1 EVVRLAGKAERVKA
15 PQHEGAVADPRVAVV
30 PVALAADGLRQRC
43 GRRRK
48 KRAGRA
54 VREALERQ
62 RAALEVALPRVFGEV
77 APVDPLA
84 PEIRGALDALERF
97 LDCGRRRVLVPV
109 LLARRVARARPHHG
123 HVGLLTLAEDLGRVG
138 SRPFETDPQV
148 GDQLDRHLVGASAR
162 DGLVVALP
170 GVLPPGG
177 LLAVVED
184 RLAVDAD
191 LDVADH
197 AARGAEE
204 DVLGLVVGWRT
215 AVGTLPPLA
224 VIPGPDAHRVAHDQP
239 AVSGAPGGLE
249 DKRAWEVA
257 APSGNLDAG
266 WPKAEATRRPVEHG
280 REYARA
286 VRPREAHPFH
296 PPAWRDQTIDL
307 AVGEE
312 GIPGNGRERAGDPW
326 FGDLRADLGDSRLA
340 VTVLRRCDRLTQV
353 SLAGFSGHFRP
364 YREDMT
370 MARRM
375 RSKTCSGVPVPLIR
389 SSATPCRA

>member
-1 EVVRLAGKAERVKA
+1 MLRLTAHLPYPTVGRLPVFNRALHRALQDRPHDLRQVVARLGVQVHRVEHRAPHVVLLLVVRAVADPDRLRSLVSAEVIESLLSQLVLAADAVHDLEVFLAGRDVRDEIEEVVRLAGKAERVKA

-30 PVALAADGLRQRC
+30 PVALAADGLRQRR

-84 PEIRGALDALERF
+84 PEVRGALDALERF

-215 AVGTLPPLA
+215 AVGT
-224 VIPGPDAHRVAHDQP
+224 
-239 AVSGAPGGLE
+239 
-249 DKRAWEVA
+249 
-257 APSGNLDAG
+257 
-266 WPKAEATRRPVEHG
+266 
-280 REYARA
+280 
-286 VRPREAHPFH
+286 
-296 PPAWRDQTIDL
+296 
-307 AVGEE
+307 
-312 GIPGNGRERAGDPW
+312 
-326 FGDLRADLGDSRLA
+326 
-340 VTVLRRCDRLTQV
+340 
-353 SLAGFSGHFRP
+353 
-364 YREDMT
+364 
-370 MARRM
+370 
-375 RSKTCSGVPVPLIR
+375 
-389 SSATPCRA
+389 